1 MLNMPKMSRPF
12 RHRIQWAQ
20 SAAYHTSVQVCLY
33 LTSFRI
39 LWRTCLKGNQKW
51 GQVAQPRRQRGISMT
66 TKEEARG
73 VRING
78 ITMTPRALS
87 LSRITLFFTVSTAQT
102 ITNSTNEAL
111 QYRESRNRSRR
122 QLSAALRCSRQSSR
136 NDYAMLFN
144 AQLALRKLLL

>member
-1 MLNMPKMSRPF
+1 
-12 RHRIQWAQ
+12 
-20 SAAYHTSVQVCLY
+20 
-33 LTSFRI
+33 
-39 LWRTCLKGNQKW
+39 
-51 GQVAQPRRQRGISMT
+51 
-66 TKEEARG
+66 
-73 VRING
+73 VRISG
-78 ITMTPRALS
+78 ITVTPRA

-144 AQLALRKLLL
+144 AELLVLQELLLSSDLFISMLQSAAFKAHAICSNIQHFYIMQKLDIYHSRRHDEIRILSDILK